1 VIREFEVAVSEAESR
16 DLSGEF
22 AQAAGELLRLASTS
36 QSRALNRL
44 VELAARHVQGCSG
57 ATSVLWHGDEPAIA
71 AASHPDLSE
80 LAEVQL
86 ACRRGPLID
95 ALAGSKQTSCL
106 DTLTEDRWPEYTS
119 RALSMGVRSSVTLVH
134 VSDPIALTLTM
145 YATRPRVLDASR
157 TPVGELLISFGSAV
171 LQNTSTFDQAQRT
184 VRQLSESADSRAL
197 VDQAKGILMAGLSC
211 NADDAL
217 RRMRDISQQRQIK
230 VTEVAR
236 RIVESHELDVS

>member
-1 VIREFEVAVSEAESR
+1 
-16 DLSGEF
+16 
-22 AQAAGELLRLASTS
+22 
-36 QSRALNRL
+36 
-44 VELAARHVQGCSG
+44 
-57 ATSVLWHGDEPAIA
+57 VLWHGDEPAIA

-80 LAEVQL
+80 LADVQL
-86 ACRRGPLID
+86 ACRRGPLLD
-95 ALAGSKQTSCL
+95 ALAGGKQTSCP

-119 RALSMGVRSSVTLVH
+119 RALSMGVRSSLTLVH

-157 TPVGELLISFGSAV
+157 TPVGELLISFGTAV
-171 LQNTSTFDQAQRT
+171 LQNTSSFDQAQRT
-184 VRQLSESADSRAL
+184 VRQLSESADSRAV

-211 NADDAL
+211 GADDAL